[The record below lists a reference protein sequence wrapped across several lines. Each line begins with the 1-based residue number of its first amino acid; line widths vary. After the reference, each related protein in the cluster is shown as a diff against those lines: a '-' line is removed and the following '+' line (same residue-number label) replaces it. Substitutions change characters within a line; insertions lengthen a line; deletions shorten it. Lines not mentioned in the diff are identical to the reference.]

1 MFLTLKGNKKLTVLS
16 VKNLMRIWRREKDIP
31 RIAVPLM
38 IQGMSYI
45 NDHIGLVSSLR
56 NQCHISEIG
65 RNDRHCFFRVP
76 FMPRQFPSRSD

>member
-38 IQGMSYI
+38 IQGISYI
-45 NDHIGLVSSLR
+45 NDHIRISLIASQTMPYFGNGEKR
-56 NQCHISEIG
+56 QALLLPC
-65 RNDRHCFFRVP
+65 P
-76 FMPRQFPSRSD
+76 LMPRQFPSRSD